1 MVMEKLGNTAAML
14 TMTTTH
20 DSLARIR
27 ARIRFLAQLGA
38 QLSRGFYLFSFPFT
52 AFLFEP
58 RAIPWPWDK

>member
-14 TMTTTH
+14 TMTPTH

-27 ARIRFLAQLGA
+27 A